1 MWKPSKLELI
11 LGALIILLA
20 GSVIYHWYVQPIYQV
35 TESEKKESKERLQK
49 HREIEKSPNYRS
61 GYASD
66 TVVLNLEQALEK
78 NPYNTEARIQL
89 LDVYANRTGHISN
102 ERGKIEQRII
112 EGMELD
118 LPPEEK
124 QKFMDEA
131 RSYRGM
137 MSKEAQMN
145 AFGTT
150 DPQEIMQKIADLN
163 PTSDDALKNRFKLL
177 ENKVR
182 GNENDALSY
191 LEETRDVL
199 ASKYGSREAIPT
211 GTKNKLAYHEATVYG
226 KNNEYEK
233 AADLYLD
240 LFEDGYAPGGNRQ
253 KLLDK
258 TLSTLEK
265 LDRWKDI
272 EYVIETRYDYVEK
285 FKNPESWKHSDHK
298 LWPKTTQGQ
307 LWMKTKK
314 KLGKD
319 LSEYGYE

>member
-1 MWKPSKLELI
+1 MWKPSKLEII

-20 GSVIYHWYVQPIYQV
+20 GSVIYNWYVQPIYHV
-35 TESEKKESKERLQK
+35 TESEKKESEERLQK

-66 TVVLNLEQALEK
+66 TVVSNLEKALEK

-102 ERGKIEQRII
+102 ERDKIEQRII
-112 EGMELD
+112 EGMKLD
-118 LPPEEK
+118 LSPEEK

-131 RSYRGM
+131 RTYRGM
-137 MSKEAQMN
+137 MSEEAQMD

-150 DPQEIMQKIADLN
+150 DPQEIMEKIANLN

-177 ENKVR
+177 ENKVMA
-182 GNENDALSY
+182 NEQDALSY
-191 LEETRDVL
+191 LEETRDIL
-199 ASKYGSREAIPT
+199 ASKYGSSEAIP
-211 GTKNKLAYHEATVYG
+211 KSIQKKLAYYEATVFR
-226 KNNEYEK
+226 KNSEYEK
-233 AADLYLD
+233 AGDIYLD
-240 LFEDGYAPGGNRQ
+240 LFEDGYAPSGDRQ
-253 KLLDK
+253 KLVNQ
-258 TLSTLEK
+258 TLNTLEK
-265 LDRWKDI
+265 INRWEDI

-285 FKNPESWKHSDHK
+285 FKDPEFWEHSDHK
-298 LWPKTTQGQ
+298 LWPKTSQGQ
-307 LWMKTKK
+307 LWMKAKK